1 MSEEE
6 LYPTVAQWAVPAI
19 PDLNDKVTSN
29 QHEVVSTLA
38 DQVDK
43 MIVDPGQEVQRQEP
57 WMGKD
62 ASLPIIQFPDEGEE
76 AVDHRQESYV
86 RLGMTAD
93 MFAQVQA
100 LQVQTDVASK
110 GSSRATGSRPSDM
123 IPAMQGLSDLHVSFG
138 SMSEVSMSAAD
149 TILGKRTAEE

>member
-1 MSEEE
+1 
-6 LYPTVAQWAVPAI
+6 
-19 PDLNDKVTSN
+19 
-29 QHEVVSTLA
+29 
-38 DQVDK
+38 
-43 MIVDPGQEVQRQEP
+43 
-57 WMGKD
+57 MGKD